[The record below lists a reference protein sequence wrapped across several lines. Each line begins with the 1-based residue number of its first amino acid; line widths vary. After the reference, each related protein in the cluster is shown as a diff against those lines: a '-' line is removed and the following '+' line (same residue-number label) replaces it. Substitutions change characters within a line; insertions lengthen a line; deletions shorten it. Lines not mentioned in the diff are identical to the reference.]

1 MTPPDSPTPDPPVP
15 PLRNEPPTADPRP
28 TREAAPDRA
37 PTPGRSGSASP
48 LALGPLASLVD
59 GALVV
64 VERRIRLLGA
74 DLDAERAWLERRAWI
89 SALAGVAWLHALALV
104 TVLGVAAAWDTW
116 RLGAI
121 ATACAAWSVVGCGM
135 GIWLRLSARTKRP
148 FLAATRHEFQ
158 RDRQAL
164 RRRLPR

>member
-1 MTPPDSPTPDPPVP
+1 MTPPDAPPPAVPSTPSAAGDPAP
-15 PLRNEPPTADPRP
+15 PLPHDTPPETRRPPREPAN
-28 TREAAPDRA
+28 
-37 PTPGRSGSASP
+37 P

-64 VERRIRLLGA
+64 MERRIRLLGA

-121 ATACAAWSVVGCGM
+121 ATACAVWSAVGCAM
-135 GIWLRLSARTKRP
+135 ALWLRVSARTKRP
-148 FLAATRHEFQ
+148 FLAATRHELQ

-164 RRRLPR
+164 RRRGRF

>member
-1 MTPPDSPTPDPPVP
+1 MTPPDAPPQLDSAPLDEARPHDTPDADANSP
-15 PLRNEPPTADPRP
+15 RRADSATA
-28 TREAAPDRA
+28 A
-37 PTPGRSGSASP
+37 TPA

-64 VERRIRLLGA
+64 MERRLHLLGA
-74 DLDAERAWLERRAWI
+74 DLEAERRWLERRAWM
-89 SALAGVAWLHALALV
+89 SAIAGVAWLHALALV

-121 ATACAAWSVVGCGM
+121 ATACAAWSAVGCGM
-135 GIWLRLSARTKRP
+135 ALWLRVSAHTKRP
-148 FLAATRHEFQ
+148 FLAATRYELQ

-164 RRRLPR
+164 RRGAREGT